1 MRTIASTFD
10 NRDEAEAASR
20 RLQEIGVAREQIV
33 LKYVDDPNGGSV
45 FLSVKANP
53 EQVGPATEILKRQRE
68 ADAPVASAAVT
79 ATSATAPVTAPN
91 SAFEPS
97 PARENVRENVSQAA
111 PAPARQGSSF
121 GQTLLYLGGLAAI
134 FFVGWLIGSSI

>member
-45 FLSVKANP
+45 FLSVKASP
-53 EQVGPATEILKRQRE
+53 EQVGPATDILKRQRE
-68 ADAPVASAAVT
+68 PAAPAASAAVMS
-79 ATSATAPVTAPN
+79 TSPTAPDTA
-91 SAFEPS
+91 SKSDFEPS
-97 PARENVRENVSQAA
+97 SVRENVRPAA
-111 PAPARQGSSF
+111 PVRQSSSF
-121 GQTLLYLGGLAAI
+121 GQTLLYLGGLVAI

>member
-20 RLQEIGVAREQIV
+20 RLQEIGVPREQIV

-45 FLSVKANP
+45 FLSVKASP

-68 ADAPVASAAVT
+68 SAAPPAPSAVS
-79 ATSATAPVTAPN
+79 ATSPTAPVTAPK
-91 SAFEPS
+91 SDFKPS
-97 PARENVRENVSQAA
+97 SVRENVRPAA
-111 PAPARQGSSF
+111 PAPARQSSSF
-121 GQTLLYLGGLAAI
+121 GQTLLYLGALVAI

>member
-33 LKYVDDPNGGSV
+33 LKYVEDPNGGSV
-45 FLSVKANP
+45 FLSVKASP
-53 EQVGPATEILKRQRE
+53 EQVGPATDILKRHRE
-68 ADAPVASAAVT
+68 SAAPPASADLA
-79 ATSATAPVTAPN
+79 ATSATTPVTAPK
-91 SAFEPS
+91 SAIEPS
-97 PARENVRENVSQAA
+97 AVRENVRPTPTVV
-111 PAPARQGSSF
+111 PAKQGSSF
-121 GQTLLYLGGLAAI
+121 GQTLLYLGGLVAI